1 MIRAALALFLTINAI
16 PSAEAACRQALA
28 LGLDVSGSVDAREY
42 RLQIGGLADALNDP
56 RVRDALLALPE
67 HGVDLMIY
75 EWSGSSDQ
83 TVILPWTTL
92 SDAAALEGA
101 IALLRSTE
109 RREASPGTA
118 LGDAMQFGAGQLA
131 MRAAC
136 QKHTLDIS
144 GDGISNFGPR
154 PRDIRDRL
162 QAQPLGPQ
170 ELIINGLVIG
180 AEDPAL
186 GDSQQGGVGALASYY
201 RAEVMLGPGAFVE
214 TAEGFEDYAR
224 AMTRKL
230 LREVEGRVYSNLIP
244 PARNQ

>member
-56 RVRDALLALPE
+56 RVRDALLALPQ

-92 SDAAALEGA
+92 SNAAALEGA

-131 MRAAC
+131 TRAAC

-162 QAQPLGPQ
+162 HAQPLGPQ
-170 ELIINGLVIG
+170 ELTINGLVIG

-186 GDSQQGGVGALASYY
+186 GDSRQAEIGALASYY
-201 RAEVMLGPGAFVE
+201 RAEVMFGSGAFVE
-214 TAEGFEDYAR
+214 TAKGFEDYAR
-224 AMTRKL
+224 AMTQKL
-230 LREVEGRVYSNLIP
+230 LREVEGRVYSHLIP
-244 PARNQ
+244 PARDQ

>member
-1 MIRAALALFLTINAI
+1 MATR
-16 PSAEAACRQALA
+16 
-28 LGLDVSGSVDAREY
+28 G
-42 RLQIGGLADALNDP
+42 
-56 RVRDALLALPE
+56 
-67 HGVDLMIY
+67 
-75 EWSGSSDQ
+75 
-83 TVILPWTTL
+83 
-92 SDAAALEGA
+92 
-101 IALLRSTE
+101 
-109 RREASPGTA
+109 
-118 LGDAMQFGAGQLA
+118 
-131 MRAAC
+131 AC

-186 GDSQQGGVGALASYY
+186 GDSQQGEVGALASYY

-244 PARNQ
+244 PARDQ

>member
-1 MIRAALALFLTINAI
+1 MIRAALALFLTINAVQ
-16 PSAEAACRQALA
+16 SAEAACRQALA

-83 TVILPWTTL
+83 RVILPWTPL

-101 IALLRSTE
+101 ITLLRSTE
-109 RREASPGTA
+109 RRAASPGTA
-118 LGDAMQFGAGQLA
+118 LGDAMQFGARQLA
-131 MRAAC
+131 TRAAC
-136 QKHTLDIS
+136 QKRTLDIS

-162 QAQPLGPQ
+162 QAPPLGSQ
-170 ELIINGLVIG
+170 DLTINGLVIG

-186 GDSQQGGVGALASYY
+186 GDSRHGEVGALASYY

-224 AMTRKL
+224 AMTQKL
-230 LREVEGRVYSNLIP
+230 LREVEGRVYSHLIP
-244 PARNQ
+244 PARDQ